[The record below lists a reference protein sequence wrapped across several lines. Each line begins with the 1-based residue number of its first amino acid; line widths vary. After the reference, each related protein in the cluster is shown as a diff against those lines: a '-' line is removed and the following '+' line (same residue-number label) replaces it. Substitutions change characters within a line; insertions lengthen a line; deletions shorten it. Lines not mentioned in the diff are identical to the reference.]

1 MHAVFLVPLA
11 GLRVQ
16 YGVSNAFLNTRVLK
30 GTPVM
35 SDPRDRPVFG
45 GARLPGPLQGP
56 LNDHPFRQSRSGGL
70 TGPPRGTIVVAEGPK
85 SKKAAKPQAAP
96 KVAAREISVF
106 GKFDNPW
113 AGADEVAAMSH
124 GRWEPT
130 SDDFGAVAGKSAVEV
145 DSWKGLLQVILT
157 NGDAESTAGSIS
169 RFNIFTH
176 ANSNLIALAGH
187 VRPGAAAASVTLTV
201 DSAISE
207 ETLDQLDS
215 GIFVNVVSKNKKLAS
230 KKFVM
235 DDVRKR
241 FTKDAVIF
249 IYACH
254 GAVETAFVQR
264 IADTFQ
270 VKVRAFKDVIGYYPS
285 FDDADPAAKQPARV
299 TNRRKVGVGYNS
311 KVKVDDFHQ
320 LDSNAVERAPRA
332 LSQPAPR
339 SDDDE

>member
-1 MHAVFLVPLA
+1 
-11 GLRVQ
+11 
-16 YGVSNAFLNTRVLK
+16 
-30 GTPVM
+30 M

-45 GARLPGPLQGP
+45 GARPPGP
-56 LNDHPFRQSRSGGL
+56 LNDDPFRQSRSHGL
-70 TGPPRGTIVVAEGPK
+70 MGPPRGTIVVVQAPK

-96 KVAAREISVF
+96 KIAAREISVV
-106 GKFDNPW
+106 GSFDNPW
-113 AGADEVAAMSH
+113 KKEAEEVDAMSH
-124 GRWEPT
+124 DRWEPT
-130 SDDFGAVAGKSAVEV
+130 SDDFRAVAGKSAVEL
-145 DSWKGLLQVILT
+145 DSWKGLMQVILT
-157 NGDAESTAGSIS
+157 NGDAESAAGSIS
-169 RFNIFTH
+169 RVNIFTH

-187 VRPGAAAASVTLTV
+187 VRPGNAAASVTLAV

-207 ETLDQLDS
+207 GTLDQLDS
-215 GIFVNVVSKNKKLAS
+215 GITINVVSKNKKLAS

-241 FTKDAVIF
+241 FTKDAVIV

-254 GAVETAFVQR
+254 GAVDTDFVQR

-270 VKVRAFKDVIGYYPS
+270 VKVLKDVIGYYPS
-285 FDDADPAAKQPARV
+285 FDDADPAAKRPGRV

-320 LDSNAVERAPRA
+320 LDSDAVDRPPRA
-332 LSQPAPR
+332 LSQPASM

>member
-1 MHAVFLVPLA
+1 
-11 GLRVQ
+11 
-16 YGVSNAFLNTRVLK
+16 
-30 GTPVM
+30 M
-35 SDPRDRPVFG
+35 SDPRDRPVLG
-45 GARLPGPLQGP
+45 GARLPGPL
-56 LNDHPFRQSRSGGL
+56 NSPFRQSRSGGL
-70 TGPPRGTIVVAEGPK
+70 TGPPRGTIVVADAPK
-85 SKKAAKPQAAP
+85 SKKATKPQAAP
-96 KVAAREISVF
+96 KVAAREISVVGTF
-106 GKFDNPW
+106 NNPW
-113 AGADEVAAMSH
+113 NRETDEVDAMSH
-124 GRWEPT
+124 DRWEPT
-130 SDDFGAVAGKSAVEV
+130 SDDFMAVAGKSAVEV
-145 DSWKGLLQVILT
+145 DSWKGLMQVILT
-157 NGDAESTAGSIS
+157 NGDAESAAGSIS

-187 VRPGAAAASVTLTV
+187 VRPGSAAASVTLTV

-215 GIFVNVVSKNKKLAS
+215 GITMNVVSKNKKVAS

-241 FTKDAVIF
+241 FTKDAVIV

-254 GAVETAFVQR
+254 GAVDTAFVQR

-270 VKVRAFKDVIGYYPS
+270 VKVRAFKDLIGYYPS
-285 FDDADPAAKQPARV
+285 FDDADPAAKRPARV

-320 LDSNAVERAPRA
+320 LDSNAVDRPPKT
-332 LSQPAPR
+332 LSKPASR